1 MAGRLAWS
9 APLGPK
15 NSLLNPAQ
23 PCYTLHNPAQDDME
37 LAPDFFGY
45 FAAAAPLL
53 DADASLLCASS
64 WNDHGQARLVR
75 DAARLE
81 RSDFFPGLGW
91 MLTAALWGEL
101 RCARP
106 GAAPSPDAECPPERR
121 SAGRTP
127 LCVPPGMGSRSNLRV
142 RDRTPHACT
151 SWGES
156 AGAPV
161 LHCGACLD
169 GVCDTMRPSVKEA
182 STPACCY
189 IHTLMAQHGLTGAV
203 QRPVWPVYA

>member
-1 MAGRLAWS
+1 
-9 APLGPK
+9 
-15 NSLLNPAQ
+15 
-23 PCYTLHNPAQDDME
+23 ME

-81 RSDFFPGLGW
+81 RTDFFPGLGW

-106 GAAPSPDAECPPERR
+106 GAARARPPRCPPEQQ
-121 SAGRTP
+121 SAGRTH
-127 LCVPPGMGSRSNLRV
+127 LCVPRLARGQAA
-142 RDRTPHACT
+142 TCAC
-151 SWGES
+151 SIGRHMLAR
-156 AGAPV
+156 AGVKARAPSVCIAAPV
-161 LHCGACLD
+161 WTVTETPCGPLSSRHAFTSLK
-169 GVCDTMRPSVKEA
+169 PSL
-182 STPACCY
+182 P
-189 IHTLMAQHGLTGAV
+189 L
-203 QRPVWPVYA
+203 

>member
-1 MAGRLAWS
+1 L
-9 APLGPK
+9 
-15 NSLLNPAQ
+15 
-23 PCYTLHNPAQDDME
+23 QDDME

-81 RSDFFPGLGW
+81 RTDFFPGLGW

-106 GAAPSPDAECPPERR
+106 GAAPGTAAECPPEQQ
-121 SAGRTP
+121 SAGRTH
-127 LCVPPGMGSRSNLRV
+127 LCAPPGTGSGSNMRV
-142 RDRTPHACT
+142 LDWTPHACA

-156 AGAPV
+156 AGAFG
-161 LHCGACLD
+161 LHRGACLD
-169 GVCDTMRPSVKEA
+169 RD
-182 STPACCY
+182 
-189 IHTLMAQHGLTGAV
+189 
-203 QRPVWPVYA
+203 